1 MGTSQSKIP
10 RNTPLGCLLQNLEA
24 LHLAQDLKRKRLI
37 FLSTVAWPQ
46 YKLDNQS
53 QWPPDGTLDSNIL
66 LDLSNFCQ
74 RLGKWSEIIYVQGFS
89 DLRSRPDLCAQC
101 SMAQVLLAKTQ
112 PSAPTPQAEEDSTS
126 ISEEAYGGA
135 PPSRPPNPP
144 PYAPPTAPPSAT
156 PLTSPISAHTR
167 SKTAV
172 AAPTSQPSTSQPAPT
187 PSTSQPA
194 PTPSTSQPA
203 PTPSTSQPAP
213 TPSTS
218 QPVSTYPTGESVSTS
233 PGSLLAPLREVAG
246 AEGMVR
252 VHVPFSLADLSK
264 IVERLGDFSAN
275 PTQYSKEFQY
285 LGQAYDLT
293 WHDLHVILTSTL
305 HPEER
310 ERILAVARQHADQL
324 HLTDL
329 ASPVGEQAGPSTDP
343 EWDYQPQQP
352 GHRRRDLMIQCLLAG
367 MQAASNKMEGH
378 WKSDCPAS
386 RAGIAPQRG
395 ASPQRPEGSFQLLHL
410 DDD

>member
-46 YKLDNQS
+46 YKLHNQS

-126 ISEEAYGGA
+126 ISDEAYGGA
-135 PPSRPPNPP
+135 PPSRPSNPR

-156 PLTSPISAHTR
+156 PLTSPISAHSR
-167 SKTAV
+167 SETTV

-187 PSTSQPA
+187 PSTI
-194 PTPSTSQPA
+194 
-203 PTPSTSQPAP
+203 
-213 TPSTS
+213 

-233 PGSLLAPLREVAG
+233 PVSLLAPLREVAG

-275 PTQYSKEFQY
+275 PTQYSKEFRY

-305 HPEER
+305 FFFFFFFLRRSLALSPRLECSG
-310 ERILAVARQHADQL
+310 RISAHCKL
-324 HLTDL
+324 HL
-329 ASPVGEQAGPSTDP
+329 
-343 EWDYQPQQP
+343 P
-352 GHRRRDLMIQCLLAG
+352 GSRH
-367 MQAASNKMEGH
+367 S
-378 WKSDCPAS
+378 PAS
-386 RAGIAPQRG
+386 ASRVAGTTG
-395 ASPQRPEGSFQLLHL
+395 ARHRSRLIFVFF
-410 DDD
+410 